1 MIIIKFFKKDL
12 SSLIKRNFSEIN
24 LFSKKKKF
32 EKKISNFGK
41 KKKKIIKR
49 IKKNVFVIKTFF
61 RSSGFIY
68 II

>member
-41 KKKKIIKR
+41 KKEKNNKEKKKR
-49 IKKNVFVIKTFF
+49 IC
-61 RSSGFIY
+61 Y
-68 II
+68 